1 MAKQDKMIQAQK
13 ELSQEKVR
21 YAKEVIDLMRENG
34 ETITAYTLQKKSKLS
49 KSFIYNNEE
58 VMEYLNQ
65 FRSEKKY
72 NYKKYTIEDSKDG
85 LIEQLQ
91 RENAML
97 RKELSYYRDATL
109 KDLID
114 ENQILKY
121 RLRKFENLVAQG
133 IIELPEDM
141 KS

>member
-1 MAKQDKMIQAQK
+1 MAKQDKMIEAQK
-13 ELSQEKVR
+13 EMSQEKVR

-49 KSFIYNNEE
+49 KSFIYNNAE

-72 NYKKYTIEDSKDG
+72 NYKKYTPETASDE

-97 RKELSYYRDATL
+97 RKELSYYKDATL
-109 KDLID
+109 KELID

-121 RLRKFENLVAQG
+121 RLRKFESLVAQG
-133 IIELPEDM
+133 IIELPEDI
-141 KS
+141 K

>member
-1 MAKQDKMIQAQK
+1 MAKQDKMIEAQK
-13 ELSQEKVR
+13 EMSLEKVR

-49 KSFIYNNEE
+49 KSFIYNNAE

-72 NYKKYTIEDSKDG
+72 NYKKYTPETASDELVEK
-85 LIEQLQ
+85 LQ
-91 RENAML
+91 KENAML
-97 RKELSYYRDATL
+97 RKELSYYKDATL
-109 KDLID
+109 KELID
-114 ENQILKY
+114 ENQILRY
-121 RLRKFENLVAQG
+121 RLRKFENLVSQG

-141 KS
+141 K